1 MTLVTLDDCYVV
13 FNVREDLMPHFR
25 MGKRFMVA
33 VPALARDDVELT
45 VYYISPLGSFA
56 TWKSTKE
63 VGSYDMRTFE
73 IRLRPATP
81 IEGLHPGMT
90 AILELE
96 DDDKV

>member
-1 MTLVTLDDCYVV
+1 MTLVTLDDSYVV

-25 MGKRFMVA
+25 MGQRFTVS

-73 IRLRPATP
+73 IRLRPENP
-81 IEGLHPGMT
+81 IEGLRPGMT
-90 AILELE
+90 AIIVL
-96 DDDKV
+96 KVEK